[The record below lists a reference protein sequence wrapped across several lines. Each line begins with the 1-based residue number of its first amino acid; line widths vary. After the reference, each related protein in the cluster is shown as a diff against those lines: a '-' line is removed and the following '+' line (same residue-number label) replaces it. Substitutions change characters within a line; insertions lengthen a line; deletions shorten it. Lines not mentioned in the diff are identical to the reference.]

1 MIFESG
7 SEIKGIVD
15 GAGLGSILISTLMI
29 GRIIIAERGSN
40 GAGAGVFCCV
50 SSLRSRWSEYAT
62 ETGILDS
69 DSIPLTV

>member
-7 SEIKGIVD
+7 ERNKGYRRWSRVGFNPNLHI
-15 GAGLGSILISTLMI
+15 MI